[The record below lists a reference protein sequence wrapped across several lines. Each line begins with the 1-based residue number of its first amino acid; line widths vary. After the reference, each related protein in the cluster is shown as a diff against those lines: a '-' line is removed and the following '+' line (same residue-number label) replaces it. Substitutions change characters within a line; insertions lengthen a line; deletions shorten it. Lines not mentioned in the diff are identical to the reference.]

1 MMLYNKENPP
11 LMSKVFRKFW
21 DALYTSTTYLPSCCL
36 VLWHTSP
43 VFGQTVKI
51 LTNALMCLCSQCA
64 LMSPKIN
71 QQHFN
76 SKFLLSATCHSN
88 YYVDQSPVLFMFWS
102 HEKVRKSVVF
112 MRDFLIFSW
121 YHQNKYKKS
130 RWSV

>member
-64 LMSPKIN
+64 LMSPQIN

-88 YYVDQSPVLFMFWS
+88 YYVDQSPAFVLISWESKKICCF
-102 HEKVRKSVVF
+102 HERFS
-112 MRDFLIFSW
+112 DFLMISSE
-121 YHQNKYKKS
+121 YINKS
-130 RWSV
+130 RGSV